1 MSSFFSLVLYAVIAI
16 LVLMAALVAVVA
28 VIGIVVSFSPTLIP
42 GLLQS

>member
-1 MSSFFSLVLYAVIAI
+1 MSSFFSLVLYAGISI
-16 LVLMAALVAVVA
+16 LVLMAALVVVVA